1 MTLKENNNIKTKKN
15 TNGSNGNRYANRRK
29 PKKLKVIPL
38 GGLHEIGKNMTL
50 LEYGEDIIAIDCGM
64 MFPNSEQYGID
75 AVIPDFTYLA
85 ENGKKI
91 KGVVI
96 THAHEDHI
104 GGVPYLLK
112 QLNVPIYG
120 SKLTIGFIRHRLK
133 EHNINNAKLVE
144 IEADDTIKLG
154 CFTVTPVHTTHSV
167 ADTFALCIDTP
178 VGKVFHTGDFKFD
191 FTPVDGEPIDIGKIA
206 KIGEEGVL
214 LMLSD
219 STNAV
224 KKGYTPS
231 EAVVG
236 ESLSSIFAQTKNRI
250 IIATFSS
257 NVHRIQKV
265 IDLAAAHGRKI
276 AVSGKS
282 MENTINIAKELGYLN
297 VPDDIIVSLKQVKQ
311 YDDSKLVI
319 LSTGSQGEPMSALF
333 RIAAGDHK
341 FVTIRKGDVVVLSS
355 SPIPGNEKDVYNIVN
370 TLMAKGADVIYSDIA
385 ATHVSGHACEE
396 DLKLMLTLIKPK
408 FFMPVHGEIRHL
420 ICHSNIAQSLGIS
433 SKNIIPA
440 SNGNVIEIT
449 KDRAKVSSESVPAVD
464 VLVDGLGVGDVGAAV
479 LYERK
484 ILSTSGVVVISAVFD
499 KKTNKILNGPDIKT
513 KGLIFVKEYGVILED
528 AEKMLRKTVSD
539 AIKARKNRAQ
549 IEKLIVD
556 TLKKYIYQKINRDPV
571 IVPVFMEV

>member
-1 MTLKENNNIKTKKN
+1 MAVKDVKNKN
-15 TNGSNGNRYANRRK
+15 TRQNNGNRYANRRRQ
-29 PKKLKVIPL
+29 KKLKVIPL

-154 CFTVTPVHTTHSV
+154 CFTVTPIHTTHSV

-206 KIGEEGVL
+206 KMGEDGVL

-231 EAVVG
+231 EAIVA
-236 ESLSSIFAQTKNRI
+236 ESLSSIFAQSKNRI

-297 VPDDIIVSLKQVKQ
+297 VPDNIIISLKQVKQ
-311 YDDSKLVI
+311 FDDSKIVI

-333 RIAAGDHK
+333 RIATGDHK

-370 TLMAKGADVIYSDIA
+370 TLMSKGANVIYSDIA

-396 DLKLMLTLIKPK
+396 DLKLMLTLVKPK

-433 SKNIIPA
+433 SKNIISA
-440 SNGNVIEIT
+440 SNGNIIEIT
-449 KDRAKVSSESVPAVD
+449 KDRAKISQESVPAVD

-484 ILSTSGVVVISAVFD
+484 ILSTSGVVVVSAVFD
-499 KKTNKILNGPDIKT
+499 KKTNKILNGPEIKT

-528 AEKMLRKTVSD
+528 AEKMLKKTVAD
-539 AIKARKNRAQ
+539 AVKSRKNRAQ

>member
-1 MTLKENNNIKTKKN
+1 MAVKDVKNKN
-15 TNGSNGNRYANRRK
+15 TRQNNGNRYANRRRQ
-29 PKKLKVIPL
+29 KKLKVIPL

-154 CFTVTPVHTTHSV
+154 CFTVTPIHTTHSV

-206 KIGEEGVL
+206 KMGEDGVL

-231 EAVVG
+231 EAIVA
-236 ESLSSIFAQTKNRI
+236 ESLSSIFAQSKNRI

-297 VPDDIIVSLKQVKQ
+297 VPDNIIISLKQVKQ
-311 YDDSKLVI
+311 FDDSKIVI

-333 RIAAGDHK
+333 RIATGDHK

-370 TLMAKGADVIYSDIA
+370 TLMSKGANVIYSDIA

-396 DLKLMLTLIKPK
+396 DLKLMLTLVKPK

-433 SKNIIPA
+433 SKNIISA
-440 SNGNVIEIT
+440 SNGNIIEIT
-449 KDRAKVSSESVPAVD
+449 KDRAKVSQESVPAVD

-484 ILSTSGVVVISAVFD
+484 ILSTSGVVVVSAVFD
-499 KKTNKILNGPDIKT
+499 KKTNKILNGPEIKT

-528 AEKMLRKTVSD
+528 AEKMLKKTVTD
-539 AIKARKNRAQ
+539 AVKSRKNRAQ